1 MKSKKMYSFSMK
13 IFIAFFV
20 FLGLNEI
27 YSQPLSGNYTIGGNS
42 PDFNTFQEAVNA
54 LVGNGVSGPA
64 TFLIRPGL
72 YTEQAGAAPV
82 MMLEAAVAGVSES
95 NSITFKPDESSGG
108 NVNNTILEINGGTP
122 PAGGR
127 TAISVNVDYVTISSL
142 TVRDVDTSGSFANSL
157 IRLRGRGG
165 QGIIRGIK
173 ILGCRLLGSPVFNEI
188 PTFSAGSRGTVYGI
202 WLDKTNLTQFDD
214 ITITENYIEKS
225 NYGIF
230 VNAGLTITNV
240 NINSNVIKAIHN
252 KVTGSPANIGAGI
265 HFARIDA
272 SLDLYIKNN
281 VIDFAGGGGAPASG
295 IALLTEQ
302 SGRYIKAV
310 VDGNYI
316 INRPGKL
323 SGGTFQT
330 NGFSAI
336 NVGSN
341 FNTSNDI
348 LISNNMV
355 AGNFIRQTGGPL
367 GTRWGIKVSCNNTRL
382 YHNTIVNPYEI
393 LISGTNDLSIAV
405 EIDRENIE
413 VINNIIIEYAKNNSG
428 NSNSYAY
435 AIKDTTGLISDYN
448 IFDITSG
455 QKLAFV
461 LGVGNFALGLS
472 QLQALTG
479 RDSSSFVKTIEFED
493 SVNLHLTNCQ
503 MQDPDL
509 VGIPLPEVIVDFD
522 GDIRNPNGPTIGADE
537 AVLNNYRH
545 WVDPFQVSLPGSPFS
560 IAAEKF
566 SNIVA
571 ADIAVP
577 DFDNNQILLYK
588 NLGPS
593 RAFQQSG
600 TLSTPFSPIAVTFYD
615 FDNDGNLDLIAGG
628 QNTDGIKVFWGDG
641 SGGFPQST
649 DVQTPGAV
657 SNLLP
662 EPYPIS
668 ADTQTIFV
676 PFGEFL
682 GILRNFGNRQLCFEF
697 LYGDVFGH
705 IDTLPNFIHGA
716 TMEDLNNNGLVDLTG
731 IDHTSGQFVLLEG
744 MQYIE
749 QSPSQCGD
757 PSGAIVRFGPYIQY
771 PFETA
776 NYSESNSIVKGDFD
790 GDGDLDFVTTG
801 LIPGTVIF
809 IRYEDNYNF
818 SYSIIQ
824 IDDFAQAVVSLDY
837 DNDGDLDFVTA
848 NYSTSNGIT
857 LFLNDGSANFSQA
870 RSCFQDLIE
879 GFPRGIVASDFDL
892 DGRTDIA
899 VTTSFDQF
907 AVLYNADGPTSV
919 EQQQNNLLPNE
930 YVLEQNYPNPFN
942 PTTTIEFSMPQ
953 SGMVNLAVYNILG
966 EQVKALINEERT
978 AGKHSVQ
985 FNANHLASGIYFY
998 QLQAGSFTQTK
1009 KMILLK

>member
-1 MKSKKMYSFSMK
+1 MKSMK
-13 IFIAFFV
+13 ILIVFFV
-20 FLGLNEI
+20 LLGIRSL
-27 YSQPLSGNYTIGGNS
+27 YSQSMSGNYTIGGNG
-42 PDFNTFQEAVNA
+42 PDFNTFQEAANA
-54 LVGNGVSGPA
+54 LVGNGVSGPVI
-64 TFLIRPGL
+64 FLVRPGL
-72 YTEQAGAAPV
+72 YTEQAGTAPV
-82 MMLEAAVAGVSES
+82 MMLEQNVTGVSET
-95 NSITFKPDESSGG
+95 NTITFKPDESSGG
-108 NVNNTILEINGGTP
+108 NVNNVILEINGGTP

-157 IRLRGRGG
+157 IRLRGRSG
-165 QGIIRGIK
+165 QGIIRGIT
-173 ILGCRLLGSPVFNEI
+173 ILDCRLLGSHVFNEI
-188 PTFSAGSRGTVYGI
+188 PSSSAGSRGTVYGI

-310 VDGNYI
+310 VDGNYV

-330 NGFSAI
+330 NSFSAI
-336 NVGSN
+336 NVGGN
-341 FNTSNDI
+341 FNVLNDI
-348 LISNNMV
+348 LISNNMI
-355 AGNFIRQTGGPL
+355 AGNFIRQPGGPL
-367 GTRWGIKVSCNNTRL
+367 GTRWGIITKCNNTRL

-537 AVLNNYRH
+537 AVLNNFRYWSDAFH
-545 WVDPFQVSLPGSPFS
+545 ADLSGFPFS
-560 IAAEKF
+560 IAADKF
-566 SNIVA
+566 DNLIG
-571 ADIAVP
+571 DNIAVP
-577 DFDNNQILLYK
+577 DFDNNQVLTYHSVGRSFIVS
-588 NLGPS
+588 N
-593 RAFQQSG
+593 
-600 TLSTPFSPIAVTFYD
+600 TLPTPFKPIAVLFHD
-615 FDNDGNLDLIAGG
+615 FDNDGSLDLVVGG
-628 QNTDGIKVFWGDG
+628 SDPGGIKVFWGDG
-641 SGGFPQST
+641 AGGFPQT
-649 DVQTPGAV
+649 TEIPVDAGVYNITPGFNIIGISPLHV
-657 SNLLP
+657 PMGQFYGYLLY
-662 EPYPIS
+662 E
-668 ADTQTIFV
+668 
-676 PFGEFL
+676 
-682 GILRNFGNRQLCFEF
+682 GNREICFALQLNNQ
-697 LYGDVFGH
+697 YN
-705 IDTLPNFIHGA
+705 IDTLNTFMHSIATGDFDGDNNFEVAG
-716 TMEDLNNNGLVDLTG
+716 V
-731 IDHTSGQFVLLEG
+731 DHTSGDFVIMKNFDQAFVTNVPCNQGIFSNDE
-744 MQYIE
+744 E
-749 QSPSQCGD
+749 TN
-757 PSGAIVRFGPYIQY
+757 
-771 PFETA
+771 FETGW
-776 NYSESNSIVKGDFD
+776 YSYANSIIKGDFD
-790 GDGDLDFVTTG
+790 GDGDLDFITTG
-801 LIPGTVIF
+801 ISQQF
-809 IRYEDNYNF
+809 IVYIKNEGNLNF
-818 SYSIIQ
+818 SHQIIPV
-824 IDDFAQAVVSLDY
+824 DDFAQSLASLDY

-848 NYSTSNGIT
+848 NYSQRNGIT
-857 LFLNDGSANFSQA
+857 LFLNDGSGNFSQA
-870 RSCFQDLIE
+870 VSCFQDLIE
-879 GFPRGIVASDFDL
+879 GFPEGIVAKDFDV

-899 VTTSFDQF
+899 VVTSFNQL

-953 SGMVNLAVYNILG
+953 SGVVNLSLYNILG
-966 EQVKALINEERT
+966 EQVETLISEERT

-985 FNANHLASGIYFY
+985 LNANNLASGIYFY
-998 QLQAGSFTQTK
+998 RLQAGSFVETK
-1009 KMILLK
+1009 KMILIK